1 MPTITISD
9 LRPVGSE
16 LFADDESYMRDL
28 ADNEF
33 GSIQGGFSFGAVTAT
48 IAQAISVAG
57 SSVACGVSVVTVV
70 TVAGVIGYKSK
81 DWM

>member
-33 GSIQGGFSFGAVTAT
+33 GSIQGGFSFAA
-48 IAQAISVAG
+48 IAAAISAAG

-70 TVAGVIGYKSK
+70 TAAGIIGYKAK